1 MSIVLSS
8 KAREARN
15 FGVSEEEHKIQAAE
29 TGLDNIDLVREFFG
43 LPQEEE
49 EEPPA
54 DPAAGE
60 ETQIIEGVEED
71 TDDDTQVL
79 RRPGPL
85 SDSEDYWE
93 TGDKKEP

>member
-1 MSIVLSS
+1 M
-8 KAREARN
+8 R
-15 FGVSEEEHKIQAAE
+15 
-29 TGLDNIDLVREFFG
+29 DFFG

-49 EEPPA
+49 APA
-54 DPAAGE
+54 DPAGE
-60 ETQIIEGVEED
+60 ETQIMEGVEEETED
-71 TDDDTQVL
+71 ETQVL